1 MFAPPTKIRVSPFD
15 KNALVF
21 QSQEYVPPTVPA
33 SNANANI
40 PVQQGASAPVTT
52 QPIQV
57 ASQVTLPFTTA
68 WANENRAA
76 LTSTLR
82 STLGL
87 TASED
92 LVITSI
98 SAARRLEEREL
109 QASSAKI
116 DFIVGVA
123 DNSRAQ
129 NASSALS
136 QLASGSA
143 MVVQSF
149 TATLN
154 TNLRN
159 RGKAT
164 VQIEPSQIRFTL
176 ATTTVSA
183 AVQQNTNSGYG
194 MNSFSFSNSAGV
206 QSSTSDDQASTTT
219 TVVKE
224 SSNTSMLIIVVLVV
238 AAAAALYLLASRK
251 SATAKNQATD
261 PAETYDNNYS
271 SKVAGDVEGVNW

>member
-1 MFAPPTKIRVSPFD
+1 MNLGNINHKLIRKKKFFTGEMFAPPTKIRVSPFD

-21 QSQEYVPPTVPA
+21 QSQEYVPPPTAPA
-33 SNANANI
+33 
-40 PVQQGASAPVTT
+40 VQQGAPAVSAAAPVTT

-98 SAARRLEEREL
+98 IAARRLETREL

-129 NASSALS
+129 SASSALT
-136 QLASGSA
+136 QLASGNSN
-143 MVVQSF
+143 VVQSF

-154 TNLRN
+154 TNLRY
-159 RGKAT
+159 
-164 VQIEPSQIRFTL
+164 
-176 ATTTVSA
+176 
-183 AVQQNTNSGYG
+183 SGI
-194 MNSFSFSNSAGV
+194 V
-206 QSSTSDDQASTTT
+206 
-219 TVVKE
+219 
-224 SSNTSMLIIVVLVV
+224 IVVDYK
-238 AAAAALYLLASRK
+238 YL
-251 SATAKNQATD
+251 
-261 PAETYDNNYS
+261 
-271 SKVAGDVEGVNW
+271 